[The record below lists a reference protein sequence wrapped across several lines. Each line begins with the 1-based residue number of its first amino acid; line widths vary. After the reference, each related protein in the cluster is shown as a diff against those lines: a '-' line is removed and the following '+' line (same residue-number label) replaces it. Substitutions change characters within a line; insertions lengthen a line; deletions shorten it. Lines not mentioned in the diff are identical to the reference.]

1 MSSDP
6 SIADVHEPIADH
18 HRRGADGAAYSR
30 RRMLA
35 VVGGGAVAAIS
46 AGALTARWPAAAAAS
61 SAAAATQGTVTTA
74 STTVPW
80 ASGGTELITVD
91 YPPTSIFATAN
102 SCQVAL
108 TQGTTEGPCYFQT
121 DTTDD
126 ISLGKTGLPMQ
137 LCAQLVDEQCQPLA
151 GYTVEAWSCDNRGIY
166 SGDTSASSDA
176 SRFAGAFCTD
186 DDAEALASS
195 YLRGQAT
202 TDADGRVDFKTIFP
216 GWYRGRT
223 IHVHFAVSDPDGTTR
238 VISQWCF
245 PDELAEEI
253 CTIHDLYADRGA
265 QDTPL
270 AGGTDTVFPAS
281 GWEAYLLSTQANSD
295 GTLLAYG
302 VIQIDPTAVASSSSG
317 GAGGVGPGGGS
328 GGGMPGR

>member
-1 MSSDP
+1 MD
-6 SIADVHEPIADH
+6 ADSPTIDDDSLAAS
-18 HRRGADGAAYSR
+18 GAYSR

-35 VVGGGAVAAIS
+35 LVGGGAVTAIT
-46 AGALTARWPAAAAAS
+46 AGALVGGRWPTAAAARPPTAS
-61 SAAAATQGTVTTA
+61 GAATTDATTA
-74 STTVPW
+74 VGTSFDTTAW
-80 ASGGTELITVD
+80 ASGGTELITVS

-102 SCQVAL
+102 TCHVAL
-108 TQGTTEGPCYFQT
+108 TAATTEGPCYFQS

-126 ISLGKTGLPMQ
+126 IALGKTGLPMQ
-137 LCAQLVDEQCQPLA
+137 LCAQLVDESCAPLA
-151 GYTVEAWSCDNRGIY
+151 GHTVEAWSCDTRGIY

-176 SRFAGAFCTD
+176 ERFAGAFCTD

-202 TDADGRVDFKTIFP
+202 TDDEGRVNFKTIFP

-223 IHVHFAVSDPDGTTR
+223 IHIHFAVSDPDGTTR

-245 PDELAEEI
+245 PDELTEQI
-253 CTIHDLYADRGA
+253 CTTHDLYADRGV

-270 AGGTDTVFPAS
+270 AGGTDSVFPADY
-281 GWEAYLLSTQANSD
+281 APYLLNTAANAD

-302 VIQIDPTAVASSSSG
+302 VIQIDPESVAAQAATGGSG
-317 GAGGVGPGGGS
+317 GSGGPGGG
-328 GGGMPGR
+328 PGR